1 MHTDGVARMNPSR
14 DTGRPVQVIA
24 VTGGKGGVGKSSVA
38 INLGI
43 GLSAR
48 GRRVV
53 ILDADLGLANLD
65 VLLGLRAKRNLADV
79 ISGECGLAEIMLDGP
94 CGVRIIPA
102 SSGTQSMV
110 ALSRAEHAGL
120 IHAFSDIA
128 DSMDVL
134 IVDTAAGISDSVVS
148 FVRAAQEG
156 LVVVCN
162 EPSSIADSYALMK
175 LLHKEYGMHRF
186 RVLPNMV
193 RSPQE
198 GSALFH
204 KLEQVC
210 ERFLD
215 VMLVQAGN
223 IPYDDTVRKCI
234 QRQRAVLDAAP
245 RSRAAAAFRELAER
259 MDALP
264 VSASASGHLEFFVER
279 LLGGVPAG

>member
-1 MHTDGVARMNPSR
+1 MQSDGVLRMSPSGV
-14 DTGRPVQVIA
+14 TGKPVQVIA

-53 ILDADLGLANLD
+53 LLDADLGLANID

-79 ISGECGLAEIMLDGP
+79 ISGDCGLADIMLDGP
-94 CGVRIIPA
+94 CGVRIIPE

-110 ALSRAEHAGL
+110 SLSRAEHAGL

-128 DSMDVL
+128 DTMDVL

-148 FVRAAQEG
+148 FVRAAQEC

-186 RVLPNMV
+186 RILPNMV

-215 VMLVQAGN
+215 VMLVQVGS
-223 IPYDDTVRKCI
+223 IPYDDTVRRCI

-245 RSRAAAAFRELAER
+245 RSKAAMAFRELAER

-279 LLGGVPAG
+279 LLGGAAAG

>member
-1 MHTDGVARMNPSR
+1 MSPFAGASTGSGGEIR
-14 DTGRPVQVIA
+14 DEGATGCGSKPKAGLTGFTVSNLRIPGATEAWEKDFGRPGRIV
-24 VTGGKGGVGKSSVA
+24 
-38 INLGI
+38 
-43 GLSAR
+43 SA
-48 GRRVV
+48 
-53 ILDADLGLANLD
+53 L
-65 VLLGLRAKRNLADV
+65 
-79 ISGECGLAEIMLDGP
+79 EIMLDGP

-148 FVRAAQEG
+148 FVRAAQEC

-245 RSRAAAAFRELAER
+245 RSRAAAAFRELAEK

-279 LLGGVPAG
+279 LLGGAAAG

>member
-1 MHTDGVARMNPSR
+1 MEPSL
-14 DTGRPVQVIA
+14 GAGKPVQVVA
-24 VTGGKGGVGKSSVA
+24 VTGGKGGVGKTSVS

-43 GLSAR
+43 GLAAR

-53 ILDADLGLANLD
+53 LLDADLGLANID
-65 VLLGLRAKRNLADV
+65 VLLGLRARRTLADV
-79 ISGECGLAEIMLDGP
+79 ISGECGLEDIMLAGP
-94 CGVRIIPA
+94 GGVRIIPA

-110 ALSRAEHAGL
+110 SLSRAEHAGL
-120 IHAFSDIA
+120 IHAFSGIA
-128 DSMDVL
+128 DGMDVL
-134 IVDTAAGISDSVVS
+134 IVDTAAGISDSVIS
-148 FVRAAQEG
+148 FVRAAQEC

-175 LLHKEYGMHRF
+175 LLNRDYGMHRF

-198 GSALFH
+198 GKALFH

-215 VMLVQAGN
+215 VMLHQIGE

-245 RSRAAAAFRELAER
+245 RSRAAEAFRELAAR
-259 MDALP
+259 VDALP
-264 VSASASGHLEFFVER
+264 VPAHASGHLQFFVER
-279 LLGGVPAG
+279 LLGGAAAG

>member
-1 MHTDGVARMNPSR
+1 MNPSR

-43 GLSAR
+43 GLAGR

-79 ISGECGLAEIMLDGP
+79 IAGECGLADIMLDGP
-94 CGVRIIPA
+94 CGIRIIPA

-110 ALSRAEHAGL
+110 SLSRAEHAGL

-128 DSMDVL
+128 DTMDVL

-148 FVRAAQEG
+148 FVRAAQEC

-193 RSPQE
+193 RTPQE

-215 VMLVQAGN
+215 VMLVQVGS
-223 IPYDDTVRKCI
+223 IPYDDTVRRCI

-245 RSRAAAAFRELAER
+245 QSKAAMAFRQLAER
-259 MDALP
+259 VDALP

-279 LLGGVPAG
+279 LLGGAAAG

>member
-1 MHTDGVARMNPSR
+1 MHTDTVMRMNPSPR
-14 DTGRPVQVIA
+14 SGTPVQVVA

-43 GLSAR
+43 GLAAR

-79 ISGECGLAEIMLDGP
+79 ISGECGLADIMLEGP
-94 CGVRIIPA
+94 GGVRIIPA

-148 FVRAAQEG
+148 FVRAAQEC

-175 LLHKEYGMHRF
+175 LLHRDYGMHRF

-193 RSPQE
+193 RSAQE
-198 GSALFH
+198 GDALFH

-210 ERFLD
+210 DRFLD
-215 VMLVQAGN
+215 VMLMQIGN
-223 IPYDDTVRKCI
+223 IPYDDLMRKCI
-234 QRQRAVLDAAP
+234 QRQRAVMDAAP
-245 RSRAAAAFRELAER
+245 RSPASAAFRDLAAR
-259 MDALP
+259 VDALP

-279 LLGGVPAG
+279 LLGGLAAD